1 MEQNELLCEM
11 KSKVEELEQEVKCKK
26 VMNEAKSMNENKKA
40 QDLKVLRLYGL
51 TLPHNKVALAQHR
64 RGTTQI

>member
-26 VMNEAKSMNENKKA
+26 VMNEAKSMNENKKIRA
-40 QDLKVLRLYGL
+40 FCGFVIIGGAPQMLSNVSFLL
-51 TLPHNKVALAQHR
+51 
-64 RGTTQI
+64 